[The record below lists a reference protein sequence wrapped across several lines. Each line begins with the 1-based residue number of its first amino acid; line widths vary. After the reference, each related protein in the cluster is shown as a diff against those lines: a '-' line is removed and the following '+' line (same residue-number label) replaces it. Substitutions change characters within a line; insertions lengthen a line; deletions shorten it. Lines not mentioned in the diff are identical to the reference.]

1 MNGTKEKVKEAF
13 KENQINELLLGK
25 GKYQARNR
33 YTPNMIDYEGIIKA
47 IYELQREPEWEEIAY
62 KFILWLNGISLD
74 IVENIYV
81 FAMYLYILRFDEYEK
96 KCEIDVDND
105 SLCDRLSKAISIQKN
120 ALKSTESL
128 PSIGVNG
135 NVLERLKKFDDECF
149 ECTEKHIFIVDDTD
163 SAEAN
168 QIIPIEE
175 IADKVQRD
183 ILEGNKIPHSTSRL
197 VIRQKGKELVFA
209 VFVFFF
215 SKEDIESGM
224 VDRPTLWAEIDMRTG
239 VISSRYDTHNNDFSS
254 ASYEEKYNVRTDKK
268 YDTSR
273 DYYKKAFELLDKV
286 RLTYIES
293 ARFLEREYKEYMD
306 MILANIPE
314 NYRQFY
320 ADLSI

>member
-1 MNGTKEKVKEAF
+1 MTEDIKNKIKMVTGNDDRFHFAEHVVIPNSNGCFEHNNMWFFYSVDEK
-13 KENQINELLLGK
+13 
-25 GKYQARNR
+25 
-33 YTPNMIDYEGIIKA
+33 
-47 IYELQREPEWEEIAY
+47 AY
-62 KFILWLNGISLD
+62 
-74 IVENIYV
+74 ENICGPFTVDGLIY
-81 FAMYLYILRFDEYEK
+81 ALALEY
-96 KCEIDVDND
+96 DTTDLVD
-105 SLCDRLSKAISIQKN
+105 SLSFSEAEWDVYYNNHFYSM
-120 ALKSTESL
+120 ED
-128 PSIGVNG
+128 V
-135 NVLERLKKFDDECF
+135 LKKYP
-149 ECTEKHIFIVDDTD
+149 DTD

-197 VIRQKGKELVFA
+197 VIRKKGKELVFA

-215 SKEDIESGM
+215 SKEDIENGM

-273 DYYKKAFELLDKV
+273 DYYKKALELLDKV

-293 ARFLEREYKEYMD
+293 ARFLEREYREYMD

-320 ADLSI
+320 TDLSI